1 MWGPCLLSWTPCS
14 PREIG
19 PFSSWITISCNCPKE
34 THVRLGPLTFHSC
47 GKNLMRPHPS
57 SGIRR
62 RLTVAERV
70 IFNSEVDHEV
80 ATLMEGNPGCL
91 MFFIL
96 IWGCCCSEHGGKQSI
111 TSSSSF
117 KWGNMMHNRSDLA
130 SIHLC
135 ICVLM
140 ILFVAIPHSLFQSPN
155 ADNS

>member
-14 PREIG
+14 PRETG

-47 GKNLMRPHPS
+47 GRNLMRPHPS
-57 SGIRR
+57 SGIHR

-91 MFFIL
+91 MFFYSNMRML
-96 IWGCCCSEHGGKQSI
+96 LFRTLRKTEHHPIIVLQVTEYDAQQK
-111 TSSSSF
+111 
-117 KWGNMMHNRSDLA
+117 R
-130 SIHLC
+130 SIHLW

-140 ILFVAIPHSLFQSPN
+140 ILFVAIPHSLFQSSN
-155 ADNS
+155 ANNS